1 MGFMSLIFM
10 GIYLIIMIAGAIDLL
25 IAVIIFLVRFIK
37 KRRKK
42 KVGRISK
49 VMAII
54 FLIMGTFAEVPLII
68 AMVQL
73 GIEEADRKRN
83 YESLENKVLV
93 KTDHLEDEFEYNGET
108 LVRVDEVE
116 NDSDFHHDEQTTDFV
131 ANLVFNNSDEDYYYE
146 EMRKAENTSGY
157 DIYIVDWVAYYVKKE
172 DKQKV
177 IQYYKSEAEYIAEV
191 QRDSYD
197 WGGSGTDD
205 VPRDSSDWV
214 DVEIDLRKI
223 QDIIANSKT
232 EDKRASSEK
241 KTYYYLEMNS
251 ADYIWGDSY
260 SFVFFGDCAL
270 FEPEDNGTIT
280 KGYLM
285 SEEDA
290 AYLREVFDNAIAENS
305 W

>member
-1 MGFMSLIFM
+1 MGFMSLVFM

-25 IAVIIFLVRFIK
+25 IAMIIFLVRFIK
-37 KRRKK
+37 KRKGK

-49 VMAII
+49 VVAII
-54 FLIMGTFAEVPLII
+54 FLIMGTLAEGPMII
-68 AMVQL
+68 AMVMTS
-73 GIEEADRKRN
+73 IEDADRKRN
-83 YESLENKVLV
+83 YESLENKVLIE
-93 KTDHLEDEFEYNGET
+93 TDHLEDEFEYNGET

-116 NDSDFHHDEQTTDFV
+116 NDSDFHHDKQKTEFV
-131 ANLVFNNSDEDYYYE
+131 ANLVYNDSDEDYYYD
-146 EMRKAENTSGY
+146 EMRKTENTSGY
-157 DIYIVDWVAYYVKKE
+157 DIYIVDWVVYYVKKE

-177 IQYYKSEAEYIAEV
+177 IEYYKSEAECIAEV

-197 WGGSGTDD
+197 EVDSETDD
-205 VPRDSSDWV
+205 VPSDSSDWV
-214 DVEIDLRKI
+214 DLKIDLQKI

-251 ADYIWGDSY
+251 VDYIWGDSY
-260 SFVFFGDCAL
+260 SFVFFDDCAL